1 MGKDKESRGFFDL
14 KKQFIFYAS
23 YHNDSVNVG
32 IHLLCIWNL
41 VWSGM
46 ALQHMLGVFAPAPT
60 SLASLPLLGGVP
72 LTLATITTA
81 IYVVSYVMMDP
92 VAGGLGALLMLVLN
106 QWTYRLVAAGA
117 PVAGFP
123 LWQAVLAFHV
133 AAWIA
138 QFVGHGVFEGRAPA
152 LLDSW
157 DQAFIT
163 APLFVLLEV
172 LFFFGYRNTF
182 YKECMKEVEQNVL
195 EFKKAKAV

>member
-1 MGKDKESRGFFDL
+1 
-14 KKQFIFYAS
+14 
-23 YHNDSVNVG
+23 
-32 IHLLCIWNL
+32 
-41 VWSGM
+41 
-46 ALQHMLGVFAPAPT
+46 MLGVFAPAPT

-81 IYVVSYVMMDP
+81 IYVVSYLMMDP
-92 VAGGLGALLMLVLN
+92 VAGGLGALLMLFLN

-138 QFVGHGVFEGRAPA
+138 QFIGHGVFEGRAPA

-172 LFFFGYRNTF
+172 LFFLGYRKQF
-182 YKECMKEVEQNVL
+182 YDECIVEVDKNIAD
-195 EFKKAKAV
+195 FKKAKSS

>member
-1 MGKDKESRGFFDL
+1 
-14 KKQFIFYAS
+14 
-23 YHNDSVNVG
+23 
-32 IHLLCIWNL
+32 
-41 VWSGM
+41 
-46 ALQHMLGVFAPAPT
+46 MLGVFAPAPT

-81 IYVVSYVMMDP
+81 IYVISYVMMDP

-106 QWTYRLVAAGA
+106 QWTYRLVVAGA

-123 LWQAVLAFHV
+123 LWQVVLAFHV

-152 LLDSW
+152 LLD
-157 DQAFIT
+157 
-163 APLFVLLEV
+163 V

-182 YKECMKEVEQNVL
+182 YKECMKEVEQNVF
-195 EFKKAKAV
+195 EFKKAK

>member
-1 MGKDKESRGFFDL
+1 
-14 KKQFIFYAS
+14 
-23 YHNDSVNVG
+23 
-32 IHLLCIWNL
+32 
-41 VWSGM
+41 
-46 ALQHMLGVFAPAPT
+46 MLGIFVPAPS

-123 LWQAVLAFHV
+123 LWQAVLAFHA
-133 AAWIA
+133 AAWIL
-138 QFVGHGVFEGRAPA
+138 QFIGHGVFEGRAPA

-172 LFFFGYRNTF
+172 LCFFGYRRSF
-182 YKECMKEVEQNVL
+182 YKECMAEVEKNIA
-195 EFKKAKAV
+195 EFKKAKAA

>member
-1 MGKDKESRGFFDL
+1 
-14 KKQFIFYAS
+14 
-23 YHNDSVNVG
+23 
-32 IHLLCIWNL
+32 
-41 VWSGM
+41 
-46 ALQHMLGVFAPAPT
+46 MLGVFVPAPT

-81 IYVVSYVMMDP
+81 IYVVSY
-92 VAGGLGALLMLVLN
+92 LMLVLN
-106 QWTYRLVAAGA
+106 QWTYGLVAAGA

-157 DQAFIT
+157 DQSFIT

-182 YKECMKEVEQNVL
+182 YKECTKEVEQNVL
-195 EFKKAKAV
+195 ELKKAKAA